1 MLRPNNRKLIEDE
14 LNQTMPTSVNTT
26 KAKAVDLDVASKKSR
41 GGYSEVPK
49 ERRALNTIQ
58 TKTDEHNN
66 QVIKSRI
73 TK

>member
-1 MLRPNNRKLIEDE
+1 MLKPNNRKLIEDE
-14 LNQTMPTSVNTT
+14 LNQTMPTSIHTT
-26 KAKAVDLDVASKKSR
+26 KAKAADIDVASKKSR

-58 TKTDEHNN
+58 TKSDEHND